1 MQSALEKVKG
11 VKEVKVSLS
20 DHEAVVKYDPAACE
34 VDDLLKAVK
43 NSKLRPTRTSF
54 IQVSLNKSYPAGV
67 EPITNFVN
75 T

>member
-20 DHEAVVKYDPAACE
+20 DHEAVVKYDPGACE

-43 NSKLRPTRTSF
+43 NSKGMHPYSAKVKT
-54 IQVSLNKSYPAGV
+54 
-67 EPITNFVN
+67 E
-75 T
+75 